1 MAKQDGTH
9 TLTLEFSRSDNYSID
24 TSLAGDY
31 DKTQIVAEFVDE
43 VLIREITENFS
54 PEEIFG
60 EDCLNDW
67 AIDNMRR
74 EE

>member
-1 MAKQDGTH
+1 MSKQDGTH
-9 TLTLEFSRSDNYSID
+9 TLTLEFSRSANYDICTDMAS
-24 TSLAGDY
+24 SFEH
-31 DKTQIVAEFVDE
+31 TQIRAEFDDE
-43 VLIREITENFS
+43 VLIKEIVENFS

-67 AIDNMRR
+67 AIDNMRG

>member
-9 TLTLEFSRSDNYSID
+9 TLTLEFSRSDNYNID

-31 DKTQIVAEFVDE
+31 DKTQITAEFVDE
-43 VLIREITENFS
+43 VLIKEITENFS

-67 AIDNMRR
+67 AIDNMRGG
-74 EE
+74 E

>member
-1 MAKQDGTH
+1 MSKQDGTH
-9 TLTLEFSRSDNYSID
+9 TLKLEFIRNGEYDLN
-24 TSLAGDY
+24 TSLASSY
-31 DKTQIVAEFVDE
+31 EHTQIEAEFDDD
-43 VLIREITENFS
+43 VLIKEITENFS

-67 AIDNMRR
+67 AIDNMRG

>member
-1 MAKQDGTH
+1 MSKQDGTH

-31 DKTQIVAEFVDE
+31 DKTQITAEFVDE
-43 VLIREITENFS
+43 VLIKEITENFS

-60 EDCLNDW
+60 EDNLRDW
-67 AIDNMRR
+67 AIDNLRG

>member
-24 TSLAGDY
+24 TSLAADY
-31 DKTQIVAEFVDE
+31 DKTQITAEFVDE

-67 AIDNMRR
+67 AIDNMRG